1 MLTEMTLGQFMPGA
15 SLLHRMDPR
24 VKIILLFL
32 YVVAI
37 FLMDGHGSYALM
49 TAVTLGL
56 ILMSGLSV
64 IMILK
69 SVRPI
74 MWIILFTF
82 IIHLF
87 STPGEEIAK
96 ILAFTMTWEGLDRG
110 FLISLR
116 LILLITASSLL
127 MYTTS
132 PLALTDALED
142 ILKPLKKVGFPAHGL
157 AMMMTIALRFIPTL
171 IEETDK
177 IMKAQQCRGTD
188 FSSGSII
195 RRAKMLVPILVP
207 LFISAFRRADDLAIA
222 MEARCYRGGTGRTR
236 MKRLKVG
243 KLDYYCIACFA
254 VLLSGLAALTYLGI

>member
-142 ILKPLKKVGFPAHGL
+142 ILKPLKKVGFPAHEQIG
-157 AMMMTIALRFIPTL
+157 
-171 IEETDK
+171 
-177 IMKAQQCRGTD
+177 
-188 FSSGSII
+188 
-195 RRAKMLVPILVP
+195 RAHV
-207 LFISAFRRADDLAIA
+207 
-222 MEARCYRGGTGRTR
+222 
-236 MKRLKVG
+236 
-243 KLDYYCIACFA
+243 
-254 VLLSGLAALTYLGI
+254 